1 MKQATLVA
9 PKTFEISEVPV
20 PQIAPNQALIKVRAV
35 GICGSDIHA
44 YYGKHPFMSCPITLG
59 HEASGDVVEIGADVK
74 NVKIGDRVVM
84 RPQKICKTCSLCKSG
99 RYNICKSLEVLGCQC
114 AGACSDFYAV
124 DADLLYQIPDDADY
138 DVGTVIEPLAVGV
151 HAVRRAGDITGMN
164 VLVIGAGTIGN
175 VVAQSAKAL
184 GAGSVMVSD
193 VSEFKL
199 NMAKACGVDH
209 IVNVAKED
217 LAEVIRNT
225 YGEDGVDV
233 VFECSANPNAL
244 NQLLD
249 IGRKGITMVIVS
261 VYGGLANINMANVQ
275 DREYN
280 LIGTLMYLHEDY
292 VTAIELLANKK
303 VDLKALITREFPLD
317 QIADAYHYI
326 ENNKDEAQKVILTV

>member
-1 MKQATLVA
+1 M
-9 PKTFEISEVPV
+9 
-20 PQIAPNQALIKVRAV
+20 
-35 GICGSDIHA
+35 
-44 YYGKHPFMSCPITLG
+44 
-59 HEASGDVVEIGADVK
+59 
-74 NVKIGDRVVM
+74 
-84 RPQKICKTCSLCKSG
+84 
-99 RYNICKSLEVLGCQC
+99 
-114 AGACSDFYAV
+114 
-124 DADLLYQIPDDADY
+124 DADLLYQIPDHTDY

-184 GAGSVMVSD
+184 GARSVMVSD

-199 NMAKACGVDH
+199 NMAKTCGADYT
-209 IVNVAKED
+209 VNVAKED
-217 LAEVIRNT
+217 LAKVIEAA

-249 IGRKGITMVIVS
+249 IGRKGITMVIVG

-292 VTAIELLANKK
+292 VTAIELVAGNK
-303 VDLKALITREFPLD
+303 VDLKTLITREFPLD

-326 ENNKDEAQKVILTV
+326 ETNKDEAQKVILTV